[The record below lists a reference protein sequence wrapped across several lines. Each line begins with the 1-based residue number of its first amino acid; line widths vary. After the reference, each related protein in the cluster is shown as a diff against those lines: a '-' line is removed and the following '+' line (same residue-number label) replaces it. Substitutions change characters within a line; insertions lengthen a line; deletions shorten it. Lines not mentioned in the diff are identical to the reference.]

1 MNFKWAFTKLRYWV
15 LLMVCC
21 GFQMSCVSR
30 LYPRTVFVKGPV
42 AAANA
47 MLVNSLRNDGIVQQY
62 HNNKFYIKPT
72 RRRVQREYKKCNILY
87 RREMG
92 KKVQFVMSQHKP
104 LPPL

>member
-1 MNFKWAFTKLRYWV
+1 
-15 LLMVCC
+15 
-21 GFQMSCVSR
+21 MSCVSR

-47 MLVNSLRNDGIVQQY
+47 MLVNALRNDGIVQQY
-62 HNNKFYIKPT
+62 RDNKFYIKPT

-87 RREMG
+87 RREMA

>member
-1 MNFKWAFTKLRYWV
+1 
-15 LLMVCC
+15 
-21 GFQMSCVSR
+21 MSVSR
-30 LYPRTVFVKGPV
+30 LYPKTVFVRSSV

-47 MLVNSLRNDGIVQQY
+47 MLVNALRSDGVVQRY
-62 HNNKFYIKPT
+62 HDNKFYIKPT
-72 RRRVQREYKKCNILY
+72 RRRVQQEYMKCNRLY